1 MAEHRPFPPS
11 PRRSALARSTGL
23 TAASPIVVGAIAGA
37 AVLLAAVAVGRGTSA
52 RLGAWIAA
60 ACAGRATLPTAATFT
75 SAVLDTALPVLAA
88 AGLAAV
94 LAHLAQT
101 RALWLPRRRLPR
113 APVLAP
119 RRGVRAGLDLGAA
132 LVIGAVT
139 VGWLWTMAPRLAALP
154 QSPGA
159 AGLVLASFAGALV
172 VAWVLL
178 GAVDALVRHAD
189 LAHALRMTAA
199 DKREDERL
207 AAADPRWRARRT
219 QIARGPTMRDA
230 VASSSVVL
238 LGDDLAVAVAWDP
251 VHRPVP
257 LRTATGRAARATQL
271 LGLARRHAIAVH
283 RDADLAAQLA
293 GQADVG
299 PVPELHWP
307 RLAEIIAAT
316 RGRTR

>member
-11 PRRSALARSTGL
+11 QRRRALARSAGL
-23 TAASPIVVGAIAGA
+23 TAASPIVVGALAGA

-60 ACAGRATLPTAATFT
+60 ACAGRATPPTAAALTT
-75 SAVLDTALPVLAA
+75 AVIDLALPLLAA

-94 LAHLAQT
+94 VAHLAQT
-101 RALWLPRRRLPR
+101 RALWLPRRRLPH
-113 APVLAP
+113 APALAP

-132 LVIGAVT
+132 IAIGAVT

-154 QSPGA
+154 RSPSA
-159 AGLVLASFAGALV
+159 AGLVLASFAGALAVTWV
-172 VAWVLL
+172 VL
-178 GAVDALVRHAD
+178 GAIDALVRHAD

-219 QIARGPTMRDA
+219 QIARGPTLRDA
-230 VASSSVVL
+230 VAGSSVVI
-238 LGDDLAVAVAWDP
+238 LGDDVAVAVAWDP

-257 LRTATGRAARATQL
+257 LRTASGRAARATQL
-271 LGLARRHAIAVH
+271 LGLARRHAIAIH
-283 RDADLAAQLA
+283 RDADLAARLA

-316 RGRTR
+316 RGRTL